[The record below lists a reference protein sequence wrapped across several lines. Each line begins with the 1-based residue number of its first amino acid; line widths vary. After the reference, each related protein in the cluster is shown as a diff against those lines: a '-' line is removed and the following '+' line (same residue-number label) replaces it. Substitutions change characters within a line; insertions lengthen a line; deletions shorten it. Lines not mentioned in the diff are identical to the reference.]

1 MRWRSGQMV
10 TALTVLSLDQ
20 GNIHRS
26 AVYHRE
32 RLVEQQQEGSGE
44 CAMGRRGC
52 QTNASIFLGFI
63 KALLVF
69 RSSPSEPATGTVEG
83 GGTLM

>member
-1 MRWRSGQMV
+1 MV

-32 RLVEQQQEGSGE
+32 RLVEQQQEASGE
-44 CAMGRRGC
+44 CAMGRRDARLTLPSSWDSSKHFSFFDLHRVNPRRGR
-52 QTNASIFLGFI
+52 S
-63 KALLVF
+63 KA
-69 RSSPSEPATGTVEG
+69 AGH
-83 GGTLM
+83 